1 MEEKLT
7 YIGGMKAEVYKYPI
21 HECDVPSERRQAL
34 ESYRAKRSRWIS
46 WLDHDE
52 DHAIW
57 TTLSGMVWTDVSFR
71 TLAQFAIEDPT
82 SALTNTLVAEQ
93 LINGHVATQVLAIR
107 RLADN
112 SNGAMSLRNL
122 ITDVRRNF
130 PRFTRENYVCYDGLP
145 YDYEAVQQKD
155 MAAKLAAGGGPFW
168 LPTSGPEAWGVSSMA
183 HEHFD
188 TLAGISPN
196 KRSREDRLP
205 IALLD
210 TIEGWLDGS
219 GADELAKWSHAY
231 LAHAGSVESRQRIAA
246 ALVTNNKITEAIRT
260 LARITEALSAE
271 VLWAGGRM
279 NTLMPTAQFDQF
291 ENLENRVAKDTAKG
305 AARDLWD
312 KLTDERDAYLSDVRD
327 ELLRGSQSKET
338 GA

>member
-1 MEEKLT
+1 MQSE
-7 YIGGMKAEVYKYPI
+7 AYKYPI
-21 HECDVPSERRQAL
+21 DQCDVPAERRPAL
-34 ESYRAKRSRWIS
+34 ESYRAKRSQWIS

-71 TLAQFAIEDPT
+71 TLAQFAIDDPT
-82 SALTNTLVAEQ
+82 SSLTNTLVAEQ
-93 LINGHVATQVLAIR
+93 LISGHVATQVLVIR
-107 RLADN
+107 RLADS

-130 PRFTRENYVCYDGLP
+130 ARFTRENYVCYDGLP

-168 LPTSGPEAWGVSSMA
+168 AETTGPNAWSVSRMA

-188 TLAGISPN
+188 RLTGTTPDR
-196 KRSREDRLP
+196 RSRDDRLP
-205 IALLD
+205 GSLLD
-210 TIEGWLDGS
+210 TIEGWLNGS

-231 LAHAGSVESRQRIAA
+231 LAHAGSVESRKRITA

-260 LARITEALSAE
+260 LARVTEAISAE
-271 VLWAGGRM
+271 VLYAGGRM
-279 NTLMPTAQFDQF
+279 NALMPTAQFDQF
-291 ENLENRVAKDTAKG
+291 ENLENPVAKDAVKG
-305 AARDLWD
+305 EARDLWD
-312 KLTDERDAYLSDVRD
+312 KLAGERDGYLSDIRD
-327 ELLRGSQSKET
+327 ELLRGSAPNE
-338 GA
+338 ARE